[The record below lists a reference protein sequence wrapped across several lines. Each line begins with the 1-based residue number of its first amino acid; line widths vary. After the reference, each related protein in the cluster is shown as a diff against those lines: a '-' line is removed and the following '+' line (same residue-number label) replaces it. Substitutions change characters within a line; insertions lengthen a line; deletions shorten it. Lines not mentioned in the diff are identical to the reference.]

1 MLKLCLK
8 IAATLLL
15 LTGLNACN
23 QETEQVS
30 VLRIGILPDQAP
42 EELQRLYTP
51 LFEHLS
57 AAVGI
62 PYELVLPS
70 DYGDMLARFRAGQ
83 IELAYFGGLTY
94 LLAAKTTGAQPLVM
108 READSRFISH
118 FVARADT
125 PATRLEEFR
134 GKKLAFGS
142 RLSTSGHLMPRY
154 HLQENKIE
162 ADSYFSSVTYSGAHD
177 KTVAM
182 VVDGEADIGA
192 ANGLIVEEMM
202 ANKRQGA
209 DRLRIIWTTPHYP
222 DYVWAIQNSV
232 PEETRE
238 KLRDAFLQLSV
249 YDKKQADILSRVG
262 ANIFIPARPA
272 DFRELA
278 REAELL
284 GLMND

>member
-1 MLKLCLK
+1 MLKSCLK
-8 IAATLLL
+8 IATVLMLLAG
-15 LTGLNACN
+15 TSACD
-23 QETEQVS
+23 QKTEQVN

-42 EELQRLYTP
+42 EELRRRYKP
-51 LFEHLS
+51 LFEHIS
-57 AAVGI
+57 AAVGL
-62 PYELVLPS
+62 PYKLVMPS
-70 DYGDMLARFRAGQ
+70 DYGDMLSRFKAGQ

-94 LLAAKTTGAQPLVM
+94 LLAAQTVGAHPLVM
-108 READSRFISH
+108 READSRFVSH
-118 FVARADT
+118 FFVRAGT
-125 PATRLEEFR
+125 PATRLEDFR
-134 GKKLAFGS
+134 GKKMAFGS

-154 HLQENKIE
+154 HLQQNKIE
-162 ADSYFSSVTYSGAHD
+162 AENYFSSVIYSGAHD